1 MRIRTAPWLSLWE
14 SCHRRRLRGPC
25 SHVQHLPSPPSL
37 RSATSPKGRG
47 KRRRKNGILAQICQ
61 SARERSKKTASVFL
75 VGSRRSGG
83 KSKSL
88 RAPNRKPAQRLRFG
102 KEEVSTEDKRRRSRR
117 LVPSWSFLTRHFFFW
132 RSKRKSGSAVAN
144 LQKGLSL
151 LQASLLRTKIHRS
164 ACSPRINSGVVPQQ
178 PPRRLAPSSLSARM
192 CRTNSSGPML

>member
-1 MRIRTAPWLSLWE
+1 MGFVRIRTAPWLSLWE

-25 SHVQHLPSPPSL
+25 SHVQHLPSPSSL

-61 SARERSKKTASVFL
+61 SARERSKKTEGVFL

-88 RAPNRKPAQRLRFG
+88 RARFLFATFSFASPKEKVGRQSQICRRVSAFCRL
-102 KEEVSTEDKRRRSRR
+102 
-117 LVPSWSFLTRHFFFW
+117 PS
-132 RSKRKSGSAVAN
+132 SG
-144 LQKGLSL
+144 Q
-151 LQASLLRTKIHRS
+151 KIHRS

-192 CRTNSSGPML
+192 CRTKSSGPML